1 VLHTPNGAV
10 RWTYARLWDRAAE
23 VARSLRACGVGKDSR
38 VGILMTNRPEWIA
51 AFFGVGLAG
60 GVAVALSTFSTLPEL
75 KRHDR
80 DAVRARAGN
89 AAGMISVKISFRGVA
104 AVLIAAACAA
114 LLGCSA
120 FSFFVA
126 NAPNALG
133 SFRRTADLS
142 YGDDARQK
150 LDVYAPRRPDH
161 RPVVI
166 FFYGG
171 TWSAGKKS
179 NYAFVGAALAERG
192 YVTVIP
198 DYRLYPRVR
207 FPTFVEDGAR
217 AVAWVQ
223 QHARDFGGDPD
234 RLVLM
239 GHSAGAHIAALL
251 ALNPSYLAAAGVR
264 PHSIAGLI
272 GLSGPYALVPDT
284 ATLHAIFGP
293 PYTPSDWQP
302 VHFADRTAPPT
313 LLLHGADDKVV
324 YSAHTEKLRDAL
336 LSQGVEVETHVY
348 PGRGHADTI
357 ASFTVVARYRTPALK
372 QSLTFL
378 GRITAGVRP
387 SPGE

>member
-1 VLHTPNGAV
+1 MTTSPFWRLA
-10 RWTYARLWDRAAE
+10 AR
-23 VARSLRACGVGKDSR
+23 
-38 VGILMTNRPEWIA
+38 
-51 AFFGVGLAG
+51 F
-60 GVAVALSTFSTLPEL
+60 
-75 KRHDR
+75 
-80 DAVRARAGN
+80 
-89 AAGMISVKISFRGVA
+89 
-104 AVLIAAACAA
+104 IAAACAA
-114 LLGCSA
+114 ALVGCSD

-126 NAPNALG
+126 NAPNTFG
-133 SFRRTADLS
+133 SFRRTSDLS
-142 YGDDARQK
+142 YGDEARQQ
-150 LDVYAPRRPDH
+150 LDVYAPERPEH

-179 NYAFVGAALAERG
+179 NYAFVGAALAARG

-198 DYRLYPRVR
+198 DYRLYPAVK
-207 FPTFVEDGAR
+207 FPTFVDDGAR

-272 GLSGPYALVPDT
+272 GLSGPYALAPDT
-284 ATLHAIFGP
+284 AMLHAIFGA
-293 PYTPSDWQP
+293 PYIPGDWQP
-302 VHFADRTAPPT
+302 VHFAGPTAPLT

-324 YSAHTEKLRDAL
+324 YSAHMEKLRDAL
-336 LSQGVEVETHVY
+336 LSQGVEVETHIY

-372 QSLTFL
+372 QTLAFL
-378 GRITAGVRP
+378 ARLSA
-387 SPGE
+387 